1 MPLDET
7 YDEITSA
14 EADFLISLYEQIR
27 ELILNDEKVTLVRLG
42 YELNIKSEELS
53 DYLFD
58 IVRIVDHV
66 ENEVRQ
72 KDY

>member
-14 EADFLISLYEQIR
+14 EADFLIALYEHIR

-58 IVRIVDHV
+58 IVRIVDHI

-72 KDY
+72 KDN

>member
-1 MPLDET
+1 MPINET
-7 YDEITSA
+7 YNEITPS
-14 EADFLISLYEQIR
+14 EADFIITLYEQIR

-72 KDY
+72 KNY

>member
-1 MPLDET
+1 MPLDKT